1 MENLLRLKKKKV
13 VCLVSYEPPFCECEK
28 LLPKW
33 LSVFRFG
40 GYLNFIKPENN
51 SQGGKKSSWV
61 NSTAFSLI
69 GVLALILKTFNHL
82 GYGMLYTRKVI
93 RGYTFREANKFHAK
107 EFSEPRRKNAYLYN
121 NTHSVTYYVTSSEK
135 LALLHRYSCYAD
147 FGGVKC

>member
-1 MENLLRLKKKKV
+1 M
-13 VCLVSYEPPFCECEK
+13 CLVSYEPPFCECEK

-93 RGYTFREANKFHAK
+93 RGYTFREANNQYSASSNVVKST
-107 EFSEPRRKNAYLYN
+107 SELRRKNAYVYN